1 MQTQWTALTNWFSG
15 LSVEEIFSFKNL
27 TSMTPPFEWKFM
39 WIYVGI
45 LIFFWIGSIV
55 SAFIKVHPSLKSRL
69 SAFFWTYALLG
80 SLLFVFRYFGIPLL
94 GMDVWRTILE
104 ISAVVW
110 AVSIVRYALR
120 GLRQEKLAEKI
131 EERRTKYLPKPKKKS

>member
-1 MQTQWTALTNWFSG
+1 MQTQWTTLTNWFSG
-15 LSVEEIFSFKNL
+15 LSAEEIFSFKNL

-39 WIYVGI
+39 WIYASL

-55 SAFIKVHPSLKSRL
+55 STFIKVHPSLKSRL

-94 GMDVWRTILE
+94 GMDLWRTILE

-110 AVSIVRYALR
+110 AVSIVRYALK